1 MYMYDPNWKPLV
13 FFLYSKCYLIF
24 VPYFWNKMILFARKN
39 IIIFIPVFKTISN
52 LKISIKYIYTF
63 YFLIKKSH
71 FEKTKDIYIYIYT
84 YIFDIYC
91 QCCNVF
97 ANGCIYIRGSVLTL
111 VKANA
116 VERLGNTLYPSLL
129 GKGIW
134 PWSWITTLAPAVS
147 LSSAMYCDCSINRL
161 SFNPDVYKCIQEW
174 FTPRIHYSFSLI

>member
-1 MYMYDPNWKPLV
+1 MLLNFRAL
-13 FFLYSKCYLIF
+13 FLKQDDIICEE
-24 VPYFWNKMILFARKN
+24 N

-71 FEKTKDIYIYIYT
+71 FEKTKDIYIYIYLYIYIYIYIYIYT

-97 ANGCIYIRGSVLTL
+97 ANGCIYIRESVLTL

-134 PWSWITTLAPAVS
+134 PWS
-147 LSSAMYCDCSINRL
+147 
-161 SFNPDVYKCIQEW
+161 
-174 FTPRIHYSFSLI
+174 

>member
-1 MYMYDPNWKPLV
+1 MQVLLNFRAL
-13 FFLYSKCYLIF
+13 FLKQDDI
-24 VPYFWNKMILFARKN
+24 ILRG
-39 IIIFIPVFKTISN
+39 KTN
-52 LKISIKYIYTF
+52 YNNYIYTCF
-63 YFLIKKSH
+63 QNHFKFENIYQIHINLLFSH
-71 FEKTKDIYIYIYT
+71 QKEPFWENERYIYIYT

-161 SFNPDVYKCIQEW
+161 SFNPGVYKCIQEW